1 LKNQTLAP
9 SVGTQNRILV
19 RGVNWLGDA
28 VMTTPA
34 LRRLREFIPEAH
46 ISLLTHEKL
55 AELWLRFPGIDEV
68 LTFKSGE
75 SPWSLGKR
83 LRAKSFDL
91 ALVLPNSPRSAL
103 EVWRARIP
111 RRVGFARPWR
121 NWLLTQPVA
130 VTHTDMKKRT
140 PRQIKNL
147 VERVNQN

>member
-34 LRRLREFIPEAH
+34 LRRLREFFPEAH

-83 LRAKSFDL
+83 LRAFAREIIRPGTGFAQL
-91 ALVLPNSPRSAL
+91 AKVRLGGVASTNSPASRLCASVEEL
-103 EVWRARIP
+103 
-111 RRVGFARPWR
+111 
-121 NWLLTQPVA
+121 VA
-130 VTHTDMKKRT
+130 HATGCCDSHRHEEAHTAA
-140 PRQIKNL
+140 
-147 VERVNQN
+147 NQKFG